1 MIGKNSLLFLLSHPL
16 CKTTQKFSERG
27 AKKTPFAKRV
37 SHTNTP
43 PQKKNKNEV
52 FCRLTNKT

>member
-37 SHTNTP
+37 FPTNTP
-43 PQKKNKNEV
+43 PKKNKNEV